1 MSKYIQILLHD
12 KKLIIHSEIQ
22 TDHEAMSIKYILCEG
37 KALVLAPTR
46 FNFTLAQIPFLS
58 HIFNS

>member
-37 KALVLAPTR
+37 KAWLLATTR
-46 FNFTLAQIPFLS
+46 FNVTLA
-58 HIFNS
+58 